1 MNKILLFLFLILIQS
16 PSFADMRNEQ
26 RTWLGLFAQKK
37 ITSNLNLWAETQL
50 RHDETHQTM
59 NQVLNRFGLIKP
71 ISENHEI
78 GFLFAYVQSD
88 SAKEYRPTFQ
98 YSYKVQRESNFF
110 TLRNRLELRD
120 VEQQDAKSVRWR
132 SLARWSHALNASYD
146 FLIWDE
152 PFLNL
157 SHEKWTGERLFERNR
172 LFIGTKI
179 KWSELAF
186 ELGYLNQ
193 FIPRATKSIQEH
205 TLVTYL
211 FF

>member
-1 MNKILLFLFLILIQS
+1 MNKLLLFFSLIIIHS
-16 PSFADMRNEQ
+16 PCFADMRNEQ

-37 ITSNLNLWAETQL
+37 INSNLNLWAETQL

-71 ISENHEI
+71 ISDRHEV

-88 SAKEYRPTFQ
+88 TAKEYRPTFQ
-98 YSYKVQRESNFF
+98 YSYKIQDQSNFF

-120 VEQQDAKSVRWR
+120 VEQQEAKSVRWR
-132 SLARWSHALNASYD
+132 SLLRWSHALNESYD

-157 SHEKWTGERLFERNR
+157 THEQWTGERLFERNR

-179 KWSELAF
+179 KWSELAL

-193 FIPRATKSIQEH
+193 YIPRDTKSIQEH
-205 TLVTYL
+205 ALVTYL